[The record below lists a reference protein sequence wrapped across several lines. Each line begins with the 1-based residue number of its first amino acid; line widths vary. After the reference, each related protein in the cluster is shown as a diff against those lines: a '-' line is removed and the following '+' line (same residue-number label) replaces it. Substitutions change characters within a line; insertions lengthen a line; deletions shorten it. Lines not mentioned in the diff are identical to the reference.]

1 MKDLERF
8 RQTQHS
14 MASRV
19 SRTKYVVP
27 AACSVTNVQSTDIVA
42 CGKGGLGSGPGP
54 RKRAQRRKWVYPS
67 YVRSQQAKREYRKEA
82 RNERHHQ
89 RLMNLGFHECNIC
102 QQIILRRPLVD
113 DLKEV
118 QCRKP
123 CSAFFHKVC
132 AETWL
137 KGVSSCPTCR
147 INPMFENGAIEAPEA
162 AAFRNATNQIW
173 EGDDTDGSDTYDEDD
188 DVFVSD
194 ANGGGGAARYPDF
207 RSSDE
212 ESLEYWSELGYH
224 WDRFVSA
231 WVNDE
236 GRTPAQEDPRE
247 YYTEPPDRSMHIS
260 QYDGTESTDNH
271 AYWMEN
277 GFEFNRSRGAW
288 VFSHGELQGLLP
300 SEVSSFWG
308 SLYRQA
314 EDYWEK
320 TAEIMAI
327 YLRSPDINVDSEQ
340 KLFLELLKEALKIYK
355 ASQEPIIVLT
365 DDFGTFKFPRQ
376 FLQSIIS
383 NDETN
388 TVKEWFDSL

>member
-1 MKDLERF
+1 
-8 RQTQHS
+8 
-14 MASRV
+14 MALRV

-27 AACSVTNVQSTDIVA
+27 AACLVTNVQSTDIVA

-82 RNERHHQ
+82 RNERRHQ
-89 RLMNLGFHECNIC
+89 RLLNLGFYECNIC

-118 QCRKP
+118 QCRQP

-132 AETWL
+132 VETWL

-188 DVFVSD
+188 TTDVSD
-194 ANGGGGAARYPDF
+194 ASGDGVQAIYPSFFSLED
-207 RSSDE
+207 

-224 WDRFVSA
+224 WDGDTFR
-231 WVNDE
+231 WVNNE
-236 GRTPAQEDPRE
+236 GRTPAQENPEDYHLVPYE
-247 YYTEPPDRSMHIS
+247 SHSLD
-260 QYDGTESTDNH
+260 QYEGTEFTTNYI
-271 AYWMEN
+271 YWIEN
-277 GFEFNRSRGAW
+277 GFTYDNARRAW
-288 VFSHGELQGLLP
+288 VFRDGRLP
-300 SEVSSFWG
+300 SEVSPVWA
-308 SLYRQA
+308 SLYRDRDIVYG
-314 EDYWEK
+314 E
-320 TAEIMAI
+320 TMAEIMAI
-327 YLRSPDINVDSEQ
+327 YLRNPDMNVDTTQ
-340 KLFLELLKEALKIYK
+340 KSFLEALKEALKLYK
-355 ASQEPIIVLT
+355 TSEEPIIRVT
-365 DDFGTFKFPRQ
+365 DELGRICRFSRE
-376 FLQSIIS
+376 FLRSVI
-383 NDETN
+383 DYDDTN